1 MNGPTMALYTF
12 VDCDI
17 LGGML
22 PMAYTLVI
30 QFEAHFEDCKSFQRL
45 EDCGLRMLE
54 LEQSCSLV
62 AVSESQYSVDWML

>member
-1 MNGPTMALYTF
+1 MNYEGHVRRVIFSFRTTPHFPLTFSMCLSSREGLFNMNGPTMALYTF

-30 QFEAHFEDCKSFQRL
+30 
-45 EDCGLRMLE
+45 
-54 LEQSCSLV
+54 
-62 AVSESQYSVDWML
+62 